1 MTTGDEPA
9 SRAEDTELVHLEIDS
24 GIATITL
31 DSPANRNALSGQL
44 RRELRDHLSTA
55 IAADEARAI
64 VLTHTGT
71 VFCAGMDLKE
81 SRGASAADQG
91 VNDFPDTLRTIW
103 ISPKPVIARLAG
115 PARAGG
121 VGLVAACDLAV
132 AAEQVTF
139 AFSEVRI
146 GLVPAVISVPLI
158 PRVQPGALYELFLTG
173 EAFSA
178 ARAAAIGLITRAV
191 PADELDAEVTR
202 YTEMLR
208 LGAPGALAA
217 TKQLL
222 RGPTARTMADDL
234 AAMTTF
240 SAERFASEEG
250 QEGISAFT
258 EKRKPSWVG

>member
-1 MTTGDEPA
+1 MTD
-9 SRAEDTELVHLEIDS
+9 ELVHLEIDS

-31 DSPANRNALSGQL
+31 DSPRNRNALSTQL
-44 RRELRDHLSTA
+44 RRELQRHLDTA
-55 IAADEARAI
+55 IAADEARVI

-81 SRGASAADQG
+81 SRGASAAEQG
-91 VNDFPDTLRTIW
+91 VNDFPDTLRAIW
-103 ISPKPVIARLAG
+103 TSPTPVIARLAG

-121 VGLVAACDLAV
+121 VGLVAACDFAV

-146 GLVPAVISVPLI
+146 GVVPALISVPLV
-158 PRVQPGALYELFLTG
+158 PKVAPAALYELFLTG
-173 EAFSA
+173 EAFGA
-178 ARAAAIGLITRAV
+178 ARAAEIGLVTSAV
-191 PADELDAEVTR
+191 SADTLDAEVAR
-202 YTEMLR
+202 YAEMLR

-222 RGPTARTMADDL
+222 RGPSSRTMADDL

-240 SAERFASEEG
+240 SAERFASAEG
-250 QEGISAFT
+250 QEGIRAFT
-258 EKRKPSWVG
+258 EKRSPSWVG